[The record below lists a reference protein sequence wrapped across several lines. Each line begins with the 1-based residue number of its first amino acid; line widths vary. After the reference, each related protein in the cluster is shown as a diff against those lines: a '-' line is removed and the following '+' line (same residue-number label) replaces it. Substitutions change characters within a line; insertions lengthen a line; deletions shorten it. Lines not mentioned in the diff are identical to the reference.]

1 MRSIRIRTFSIL
13 SLLLILMLP
22 WVFYVTVHLLTT
34 KSLSFD
40 TDEAQKEDL
49 KKMSHFI
56 ETNTENWTDSKWQ
69 YDLRGKLQAMDM
81 GVEIFTESN
90 QEIFFRFFPKE
101 SRSFTQSEQF
111 SIMQDGRLFGRVMI
125 FQPNSRGLQMIVA
138 FAGLLLAFFIIG
150 YVMRRFILKPLEKMS
165 LAVRQV
171 AEGDLDVQL
180 PDSLIKEIT
189 EVHGGIQIMTDSLQ
203 KSMQKQVEL
212 EEERR
217 FIIAAVA
224 HDLRTPLFALRGY
237 LDGLEKG
244 IADSPD
250 KQAKYLAVCKEKSA
264 QLARLVE
271 DLFTFTKT
279 EYLEMELKKNTV
291 NLPILLK
298 KSIDSLNPLAKQ
310 NNISIITN
318 FFGGDCMITGDPY
331 LLERAIDNL
340 LDNAVRHT
348 PHAGKIFMQCY
359 KEGNRV
365 VFTVQ
370 DMGEGFSSEEIHRV
384 FDPLY
389 RGEASRNRSTGGVGL
404 GLTISRRIVRQ
415 HGGDLV
421 VDNHSEGGA
430 LIKGWIP
437 AHFSND

>member
-1 MRSIRIRTFSIL
+1 MRSLRIRTFSIL

-22 WVFYVTVHLLTT
+22 WIFYVTAHLLTT

-40 TDEAQKEDL
+40 TNEAQKEDF
-49 KKMSHFI
+49 KNMSQFI
-56 ETNTENWTDSKWQ
+56 ETNTENWSDPKWQ
-69 YDLRGKLQAMDM
+69 NDLIGKLQALNM
-81 GVEIFTESN
+81 GVEILTESD
-90 QEIFFRFFPKE
+90 QEIFRFLPE
-101 SRSFTQSEQF
+101 DRSFTRSEQF
-111 SIMQDGRLFGRVMI
+111 SIMQDGRILGRVMI
-125 FQPNSRGLQMIVA
+125 FQPNSRMVQMIVA

-150 YVMRRFILKPLEKMS
+150 YVMRSFILKPLEKMS
-165 LAVRQV
+165 LAVRQI

-180 PDSLIKEIT
+180 PDSPVKEIT

-203 KSMQKQVEL
+203 ESMQKQVKL

-217 FIIAAVA
+217 FFIAAVA

-244 IADSPD
+244 IADSPE

-279 EYLEMELKKNTV
+279 EYLEMELNKNTV
-291 NLPILLK
+291 NLPLLLQ
-298 KSIDSLNPLAKQ
+298 KSSDNLNPLAKQ
-310 NNISIITN
+310 NNISIIVKK
-318 FFGGDCMITGDPY
+318 FGDDCTIMGDSY
-331 LLERAIDNL
+331 LLERAINNL

-348 PHAGKIFMQCY
+348 PHSGKIFIQCY
-359 KEGNRV
+359 KDGNRV

-370 DMGEGFSSEEIHRV
+370 DTGKGFSSEEIHRV

-389 RGEASRNRSTGGVGL
+389 RGETSRNRSTGGGGL
-404 GLTISRRIVRQ
+404 GLTISRRVVRR

-437 AHFSND
+437 AYYIK

>member
-13 SLLLILMLP
+13 SLLLLLMLP
-22 WVFYVTVHLLTT
+22 WVFYVTAHLLTT

-40 TDEAQKEDL
+40 TNEAQKEDL

-56 ETNTENWTDSKWQ
+56 ETNTENWYDPKWQ
-69 YDLRGKLQAMDM
+69 DDLRGKLQALDM
-81 GVEIFTESN
+81 GVEILTESN
-90 QEIFFRFFPKE
+90 QEIFRFSPE
-101 SRSFTQSEQF
+101 EDRSFTRAEQF
-111 SIMQDGRLFGRVMI
+111 SIMQDGLLFGRVMI
-125 FQPNSRGLQMIVA
+125 FQPNPRGVQMIVA
-138 FAGLLLAFFIIG
+138 FIGLLLAFFIVG

-171 AEGDLDVQL
+171 AEGDLEVQL
-180 PDSLIKEIT
+180 PMSPIKEIT
-189 EVHGGIQIMTDSLQ
+189 EVYGGIQIMTEGLQ
-203 KSMQKQVEL
+203 QSMQKQVEL

-237 LDGLEKG
+237 LDGLEEG

-250 KQAKYLAVCKEKSA
+250 KQARYLSVCKEKSA

-271 DLFTFTKT
+271 ELFTFTKT
-279 EYLEMELKKNTV
+279 EYLEADLKKETV

-310 NNISIITN
+310 NNISIMAN
-318 FFGGDCMITGDPY
+318 YFGDDCMIIGDPY
-331 LLERAIDNL
+331 LLERAINNL

-348 PHAGKIFMQCY
+348 PHAGEIFIQCY
-359 KEGNRV
+359 KDGNRV
-365 VFTVQ
+365 LFTVQ
-370 DMGEGFSSEEIHRV
+370 DTGKGFSSEEIHRV

-404 GLTISRRIVRQ
+404 GLTISRRVVRR

-421 VDNHSEGGA
+421 VDNHPEGGA

-437 AHFSND
+437 AHCSNA

>member
-1 MRSIRIRTFSIL
+1 MRPIRIRTFSIL

-22 WVFYVTVHLLTT
+22 WVFYVMAHLLTT
-34 KSLSFD
+34 KSLSFETND
-40 TDEAQKEDL
+40 AQKEDL
-49 KKMSHFI
+49 IKMSHFI
-56 ETNTENWTDSKWQ
+56 ETNIENWSDPKWQ
-69 YDLRGKLQAMDM
+69 DDLRGKLQTLDM
-81 GVEIFTESN
+81 GVEILTESN
-90 QEIFFRFFPKE
+90 QEIFQFFPE
-101 SRSFTQSEQF
+101 EDRSFTRAEQF
-111 SIMQDGRLFGRVMI
+111 SIIQDGRILGRVMI
-125 FQPNSRGLQMIVA
+125 FQPNSRMVQMIVA
-138 FAGLLLAFFIIG
+138 FAGLFLAFFIIG
-150 YVMRRFILKPLEKMS
+150 YVMRRFILKPLERMS

-171 AEGDLDVQL
+171 ADGDLDIQL
-180 PDSLIKEIT
+180 PESPIKEIT
-189 EVHGGIQIMTDSLQ
+189 EVHGGIRIMTDSLHA
-203 KSMQKQVEL
+203 SMQKQVEL

-264 QLARLVE
+264 QLNRLVE

-291 NLPILLK
+291 NLPVLLK
-298 KSIDSLNPLAKQ
+298 KSIDSLNPLAKE
-310 NNISIITN
+310 NNISIIAN
-318 FFGGDCMITGDPY
+318 HLGDDCMIMGDSY
-331 LLERAIDNL
+331 LLERAINNL

-348 PHAGKIFMQCY
+348 PRSGKIYIQCY
-359 KEGNRV
+359 KDGNIV

-370 DMGEGFSSEEIHRV
+370 DTGKGFSSEEIQRV

-389 RGEASRNRSTGGVGL
+389 RGESSRNRSTGGAGL
-404 GLTISRRIVRQ
+404 GLTISRRIIRQ

-430 LIKGWIP
+430 LVKGWIP
-437 AHFSND
+437 AHCSNA

>member
-1 MRSIRIRTFSIL
+1 MRPIRIRTFSIL

-22 WVFYVTVHLLTT
+22 WVFYVTAHLLTT

-40 TDEAQKEDL
+40 TTDAQQVDL

-56 ETNTENWTDSKWQ
+56 ETNTENWTDPKWQ
-69 YDLRGKLQAMDM
+69 DDLIGKLQALDM
-81 GVEIFTESN
+81 GVEILTESN
-90 QEIFFRFFPKE
+90 QEIFRFFPE
-101 SRSFTQSEQF
+101 EDRSFIRSEQF
-111 SIMQDGRLFGRVMI
+111 SIMQDGRLFGRVII
-125 FQPNSRGLQMIVA
+125 FQPNSRVVQMIMA

-180 PDSLIKEIT
+180 PESPIKEIT

-203 KSMQKQVEL
+203 ESMQKQVEL

-271 DLFTFTKT
+271 ELFTFTKT

-291 NLPILLK
+291 NLPLLLQ

-310 NNISIITN
+310 NNISTIEKN
-318 FFGGDCMITGDPY
+318 FGDDCMIMGDSY
-331 LLERAIDNL
+331 LLERAMNNL

-348 PHAGKIFMQCY
+348 PHSGKIFIQCY
-359 KEGNRV
+359 KDGNKV
-365 VFTVQ
+365 AFTIH
-370 DMGEGFSSEEIHRV
+370 DTGKGFSSDEIHHV
-384 FDPLY
+384 FEPLY
-389 RGEASRNRSTGGVGL
+389 RGEASRNRSTGGIGL
-404 GLTISRRIVRQ
+404 GLTISRRIIRR

-437 AHFSND
+437 AHCSTI

>member
-1 MRSIRIRTFSIL
+1 MRSMRIRTFSIL
-13 SLLLILMLP
+13 CLLLILMLP
-22 WVFYVTVHLLTT
+22 WVFYVSAHLLTT

-40 TDEAQKEDL
+40 TNEAQKEDF

-56 ETNTENWTDSKWQ
+56 ETNTENWSDPKWQ
-69 YDLRGKLQAMDM
+69 DDLRGKLQALDM
-81 GVEIFTESN
+81 GVEILTESN
-90 QEIFFRFFPKE
+90 QEIFQFAPE
-101 SRSFTQSEQF
+101 EDRSFTRAEQF
-111 SIMQDGRLFGRVMI
+111 SIMEDGRIVGRVMI
-125 FQPNSRGLQMIVA
+125 FQPNSRVVQMIAA
-138 FAGLLLAFFIIG
+138 FAGLLLAFIIIG

-165 LAVRQV
+165 LAVRRV

-180 PDSLIKEIT
+180 PKSPIKEIT

-203 KSMQKQVEL
+203 ESMQKQVEL

-279 EYLEMELKKNTV
+279 EYLEMKLKKSTV
-291 NLPILLK
+291 NLPNLLK

-310 NNISIITN
+310 NNISIIAKD
-318 FFGGDCMITGDPY
+318 FGEDCMIMGDSY
-331 LLERAIDNL
+331 LLERAINNL

-348 PHAGKIFMQCY
+348 PHSGSIFVQCY
-359 KEGNRV
+359 KDGNRV

-370 DMGEGFSSEEIHRV
+370 DTGKGFSSEEIHRV
-384 FDPLY
+384 FEPLY

-404 GLTISRRIVRQ
+404 GLTISRRIVRR

-437 AHFSND
+437 AHSSSA

>member
-22 WVFYVTVHLLTT
+22 WVFYVTAHLLTT
-34 KSLSFD
+34 KSLSFG
-40 TDEAQKEDL
+40 TNEAQKENF
-49 KKMSHFI
+49 KKMSNFI
-56 ETNTENWTDSKWQ
+56 ETNIENWSNPKWQ
-69 YDLRGKLQAMDM
+69 DDLRGKLQALDM
-81 GVEIFTESN
+81 GVEILTESN
-90 QEIFFRFFPKE
+90 QEIFQFFPE
-101 SRSFTQSEQF
+101 EDHSFTRAEQF
-111 SIMQDGRLFGRVMI
+111 SIMQDGLLIGRVMI
-125 FQPNSRGLQMIVA
+125 FQPNPRGGQMIVA
-138 FAGLLLAFFIIG
+138 FTGLLLAFFIIG

-171 AEGDLDVQL
+171 AEGDLDVLL
-180 PDSLIKEIT
+180 PMSPIKEIT
-189 EVHGGIQIMTDSLQ
+189 EVYGGIRIMTEGLQ
-203 KSMQKQVEL
+203 DSMQKQVEL

-237 LDGLEKG
+237 LDGLEEG

-250 KQAKYLAVCKEKSA
+250 KQARYLAVCKEKSA

-279 EYLEMELKKNTV
+279 EYLEMELKKTTV
-291 NLPILLK
+291 NLPNLLK

-318 FFGGDCMITGDPY
+318 YFGDDCMIMGDSY
-331 LLERAIDNL
+331 LLERAINNL

-348 PHAGKIFMQCY
+348 PHSGKIFIQCY
-359 KEGNRV
+359 KDGNRV

-370 DMGEGFSSEEIHRV
+370 DTGKGFSSEEIHRV

-404 GLTISRRIVRQ
+404 GLTISRRVVRR

-437 AHFSND
+437 AHCSNA

>member
-1 MRSIRIRTFSIL
+1 
-13 SLLLILMLP
+13 MLP
-22 WVFYVTVHLLTT
+22 WIFYVAAHLLTT

-40 TDEAQKEDL
+40 TNEAEKEDL
-49 KKMSHFI
+49 NKMSHLI
-56 ETNTENWTDSKWQ
+56 ETNTEKWSDPHWQ
-69 YDLRGKLQAMDM
+69 EKLRGKLQAKDM
-81 GVEIFTESN
+81 GVKILTESN
-90 QEIFFRFFPKE
+90 QEIFQFFPEKV
-101 SRSFTQSEQF
+101 RSFTRAEPF
-111 SIMQDGRLFGRVMI
+111 SIMQDGRIVGRVMI
-125 FQPNSRGLQMIVA
+125 FQPNPRGVQMIVA
-138 FAGLLLAFFIIG
+138 FTGLLFAFFIIG

-180 PDSLIKEIT
+180 PKSPIKEIT

-217 FIIAAVA
+217 FFIAAVA

-237 LDGLEKG
+237 LDGLQEG

-250 KQAKYLAVCKEKSA
+250 KQAKYLSVCKEKSA

-279 EYLEMELKKNTV
+279 EYLEMELKKDTV
-291 NLPILLK
+291 DLPILLK
-298 KSIDSLNPLAKQ
+298 KSMDSLHPLAKQ
-310 NNISIITN
+310 NNVSIITN
-318 FFGGDCMITGDPY
+318 FGDDCMIIGDSY
-331 LLERAIDNL
+331 LLERAINNV

-348 PHAGKIFMQCY
+348 PHAGKVFIQCY
-359 KEGNRV
+359 KDGNKV
-365 VFTVQ
+365 VFTIR
-370 DMGEGFSSEEIHRV
+370 DTGKGFSSEEIHHV

-404 GLTISRRIVRQ
+404 GLTISRRIVRR
-415 HGGDLV
+415 HEGDLV
-421 VDNHSEGGA
+421 ADNHSKGGA
-430 LIKGWIP
+430 LVKGWIP
-437 AHFSND
+437 AYYSNA

>member
-22 WVFYVTVHLLTT
+22 WVFYVTAHLLTT

-40 TDEAQKEDL
+40 TNEAQKEDL
-49 KKMSHFI
+49 NKISHFI
-56 ETNTENWTDSKWQ
+56 ETNTENWSDPKWQ
-69 YDLRGKLQAMDM
+69 NDLRGKLQALDM
-81 GVEIFTESN
+81 GVEILTDSN
-90 QEIFFRFFPKE
+90 QEIFQFFPEKDH
-101 SRSFTQSEQF
+101 SLTRTEQF
-111 SIMQDGRLFGRVMI
+111 SIMQDGRIFGRVMT
-125 FQPNSRGLQMIVA
+125 FQQNSRVVQMIVA

-180 PDSLIKEIT
+180 PMSPIKEIT
-189 EVHGGIQIMTDSLQ
+189 EVNGGIQIMTDSLQ
-203 KSMQKQVEL
+203 ESMQKQVEL

-237 LDGLEKG
+237 LDGLEEG

-250 KQAKYLAVCKEKSA
+250 KKAKYLEVCKEKSA

-271 DLFTFTKT
+271 DLFSFTKT
-279 EYLEMELKKNTV
+279 EYLEMDLKKNTV
-291 NLPILLK
+291 NLSILLK
-298 KSIDSLNPLAKQ
+298 KSMDSLNPLAKQ
-310 NNISIITN
+310 NNISIIAN
-318 FFGGDCMITGDPY
+318 YFGDDCMIMGDSY
-331 LLERAIDNL
+331 LLERAINNL

-348 PHAGKIFMQCY
+348 PHSGKIFIQCY
-359 KEGNRV
+359 KDGNRV

-370 DMGEGFSSEEIHRV
+370 DTGKGFASEELHHV
-384 FDPLY
+384 FEPLY
-389 RGEASRNRSTGGVGL
+389 RGETSRNRSTGGVGL
-404 GLTISRRIVRQ
+404 GLTISRRIVRR

-437 AHFSND
+437 AHCSNA